1 MALAIPSDLADMET
15 LAVEM
20 GYTPGVLALSYKI
33 AIASGVALLV
43 VAGFLARFPAGPI
56 LLIKY
61 SSPGGELYQFVAGY
75 S

>member
-1 MALAIPSDLADMET
+1 MALAIPLVLADMET
-15 LAVEM
+15 VAVDM
-20 GYTPGVLALSYKI
+20 GYTPGVFALFYKV
-33 AIASGVALLV
+33 AIASGVAPLV